1 MSTMYYLDIRKV
13 KLDLTNKEDIEK
25 WILLTA
31 ADKIIKDEI
40 EIDIEI
46 PKEVAI
52 LCFDTI
58 FYNSCSNTRNISISK
73 QDNLLEISY
82 EVGTK
87 NKDKLIEK
95 IILFLAKYYVSGE
108 AYICTFDRDDG
119 GYNVDLISLQNDLN
133 NVSIDD
139 FRIYDINNKYLK
151 EV

>member
-1 MSTMYYLDIRKV
+1 MSSMYYLDIRNV

-40 EIDIEI
+40 ELDIEI

-58 FYNSCSNTRNISISK
+58 FYNSCSYNRNISISK

-87 NKDKLIEK
+87 NKERLIEK
-95 IILFLAKYYVSGE
+95 IILFLAKYYISGD
-108 AYICTFDRDDG
+108 AYICTYDSDDG
-119 GYNVDLISLQNDLN
+119 RYKVDFISLQNDLN
-133 NVSIDD
+133 NISIND
-139 FRIYDINNKYLK
+139 FKIYDINNKYLK